1 MHNRIEYSVFKH
13 QENIYYIATESDHLV
28 YLGWDE
34 QYLKRKFNNL
44 VKKHNEIH
52 REVKRQLLD
61 FLSGKRKKFN
71 LKTKFYGTEFQK
83 SVWEELA
90 AISYGDKIT
99 YQDMAIRIG
108 RDNSQRAV
116 GAALGKNPIAIIYPC
131 HRVIG
136 KNQKL
141 TGFAGGL
148 KLKENLLLLESR
160 EF

>member
-1 MHNRIEYSVFKH
+1 
-13 QENIYYIATESDHLV
+13 
-28 YLGWDE
+28 
-34 QYLKRKFNNL
+34 
-44 VKKHNEIH
+44 
-52 REVKRQLLD
+52 LLD